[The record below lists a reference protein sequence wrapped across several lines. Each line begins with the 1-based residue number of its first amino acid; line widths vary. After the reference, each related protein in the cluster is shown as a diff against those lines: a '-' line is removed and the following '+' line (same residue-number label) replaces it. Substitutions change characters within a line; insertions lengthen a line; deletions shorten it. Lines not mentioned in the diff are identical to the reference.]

1 MIGRITTGKD
11 IKGLLEYLFKDDSE
25 ILQKTVLSDGVDRI
39 TWEFNMLSQCNPR
52 IEKPIKHFV
61 LSFAK
66 SDEEKLDNE
75 KLIEIAD
82 KYLED
87 MGYMKNQ
94 YVMVRHNDTERLHV
108 HIAVNRIGLDV
119 KCVADSFEKVR
130 SRNILRQLEKQY
142 DLEQTA
148 EVGKGKEMLLLSS
161 ESFFENG
168 SKNEKYILNNELTKQ
183 GKSNLAKTVFRT
195 LKSEKSTNFEDFKNS
210 LMKKNI
216 GLEFKNSGKVIC
228 FEFKGIN
235 VNGGELYKKL
245 SKYNIEQ
252 EFRANILSDLRN
264 CLKESL
270 NRNYKGRDDFF
281 EAIEKMGIL
290 IRMNKSKNGYSF
302 LYKGES
308 FKASV
313 VDRKITLSKIND
325 TIEISNKENAKDY
338 IFEVIKKFEKNRT
351 LIDFN
356 EFIKDNGIVFY
367 NGNDKESKFLY
378 NEIEVKESEL
388 RGVNMSKILS
398 THKLKGI
405 ITEAIEYSTS
415 LDDFIDYLNEKSIKV
430 EIGDEKLLYQFGG
443 FEIDAGKES
452 LTDFIESRFAQNL
465 PEIQNDKIQ
474 NKSIPINTG
483 SVDLGEKSDEE
494 EEEIK
499 RRNKGMEI

>member
-39 TWEFNMLSQCNPR
+39 TWEFNMLSQCNQR

-119 KCVADSFEKVR
+119 KCVTDSFEKVR

-148 EVGKGKEMLLLSS
+148 EVGKGKEMLLLSP
-161 ESFFENG
+161 EPFFENG
-168 SKNEKYILNNELTKQ
+168 SNNETYILNNELTKQ
-183 GKSNLAKTVFRT
+183 GKSNLAKIIYRT
-195 LKSEKSTNFEDFKNS
+195 LKSEKCTNFEYFKNS

-216 GLEFKNSGKVIC
+216 GLEFKNSGNVVY

-264 CLKESL
+264 CIKESL
-270 NRNYKGRDDFF
+270 NRNNKGRDDFF
-281 EAIEKMGIL
+281 EAIKKMGIS
-290 IRMNKSKNGYSF
+290 IKMNKSKNGYSF

-313 VDRKITLSKIND
+313 VDRRITLSKIDD
-325 TIEISNKENAKDY
+325 TIEFSNKENAKDY

-351 LIDFN
+351 SIDFD

-378 NEIEVKESEL
+378 NEIEIHEGEI
-388 RGVNMSKILS
+388 RGLNLNKTLS
-398 THKLKGI
+398 THELKGMI
-405 ITEAIEYSTS
+405 AEAIEYSTS
-415 LDDFIDYLNEKSIKV
+415 LSDFIEYLEDKSVQV
-430 EIGDEKLLYQFGG
+430 EIGDDKLLYKLNG

-452 LTDFIESRFAQNL
+452 LIDCIEAKFSQNL
-465 PEIQNDKIQ
+465 PEMQNDKIQ
-474 NKSIPINTG
+474 NKFIPINIG
-483 SVDLGEKSDEE
+483 RVDLGEKSDEE